1 MPLPSYFAIHMLSF
15 RRRLMGTAKTYRIEI
30 TLLVALV
37 ASAGFFGYLGYGLL
51 ELPVE
56 GVSFS
61 ADQAMIYAEKQMSF
75 GPRITGTLAHREMGD
90 WLVQELNRNG
100 WDVLIQTFRPLAEVE
115 ARNIIAFR
123 GSGPVIILG
132 AHYDTRMVSDSD
144 PDPANRDKPVPGAND
159 GASGVAVLLEL
170 ARTLDMASTNHTICL
185 AFFDAE
191 DNGRIPGWDWI
202 LGSSHFVDHLDG
214 LEQCQSPRYT
224 VIIDMIGDADQRIL
238 WEPNSDRGLTEAIW
252 SVAAQLGYGEWF
264 SLGRGT
270 PLLDDHTPFVEAGFT
285 AIDIIDF
292 TYSYWHTVED
302 TLDKL
307 SVESLERVGATLE
320 VWLENGAPGP

>member
-1 MPLPSYFAIHMLSF
+1 ME
-15 RRRLMGTAKTYRIEI
+15 TTKNYRVEF
-30 TLLVALV
+30 TLLVALA

-51 ELPVE
+51 DLPVE

-61 ADQAMIYAEKQMSF
+61 ADQAMVYVERQMSY
-75 GPRITGTLAHREMGD
+75 GPRITGTSAHREMGD
-90 WLVQELNRNG
+90 WMVQELNQNG
-100 WDVLIQTFRPLAEVE
+100 WDVLIQPFRPLPEVE
-115 ARNIIAFR
+115 ARNFIAFR

-144 PDPANRDKPVPGAND
+144 PNPANRDKPVPGAND

-170 ARTLDMASTNHTICL
+170 ARTLDVESTDHTICL

-202 LGSSHFVDHLDG
+202 LGSRHLVDHLASV
-214 LEQCQSPRYT
+214 EPCMSPRYT
-224 VIIDMIGDADQRIL
+224 VIVDMIGDADQQIL

-252 SVAAQLGYGEWF
+252 AVARQLGYGEWF
-264 SLGRGT
+264 SLARGT
-270 PLLDDHTPFVEAGFT
+270 ALIDDHTPFLEAGFT

-292 TYSYWHTVED
+292 TYPYWHTVED
-302 TLDKL
+302 TMDKL
-307 SVESLERVGATLE
+307 GAESFERVGATLE
-320 VWLENGAPGP
+320 VWLESGAPGP

>member
-1 MPLPSYFAIHMLSF
+1 MN
-15 RRRLMGTAKTYRIEI
+15 TTQTYRTEI
-30 TLLVALV
+30 TLLVALA

-51 ELPVE
+51 ELPVAPAA
-56 GVSFS
+56 FS

-90 WLVQELNRNG
+90 WLVQELNQNG
-100 WDVLIQTFRPLAEVE
+100 WNVLIQPFRPLDEVE

-132 AHYDTRMVSDSD
+132 AHYDTRMIADSD
-144 PDPANRDKPVPGAND
+144 PNPDNRNKPVPGAND

-170 ARTLDMASTNHTICL
+170 ARTLDVQSTNHTICL

-191 DNGRIPGWDWI
+191 DNGRIPGWNWI
-202 LGSSHFVDHLDG
+202 LGSRYFVDNLDG
-214 LEQCQSPRYT
+214 LEQCQSPRHT
-224 VIIDMIGDADQRIL
+224 IIVDMIGDADQQIL
-238 WEPNSDRGLTEAIW
+238 WEPNSDSALTEAIW
-252 SVAAQLGYGEWF
+252 SVAKQLGYGEWF
-264 SLGRGT
+264 VPAPGT
-270 PLLDDHTPFVEAGFT
+270 ALIDDHTPFIEAGFT

-292 TYSYWHTVED
+292 TYPYWHTVED

-307 SVESLERVGATLE
+307 GVESFHRVGTTLE
-320 VWLENGAPGP
+320 VWLESGAPGP

>member
-1 MPLPSYFAIHMLSF
+1 MNATQI
-15 RRRLMGTAKTYRIEI
+15 YRTEI
-30 TLLVALV
+30 TLLVALA

-51 ELPVE
+51 ELPVQ
-56 GVSFS
+56 GASFS
-61 ADQAMIYAEKQMSF
+61 GDQAMIYAQTQMSF

-90 WLVQELNRNG
+90 WLIQELHDSG
-100 WDVLIQTFRPLAEVE
+100 WDVLIQPFRPLAGVE
-115 ARNIIAFR
+115 ARNIIAVQ

-132 AHYDTRMVSDSD
+132 AHYDTRMIADSD
-144 PDPANRDKPVPGAND
+144 PAPDNRSKPVPGAND

-170 ARTLDMASTNHTICL
+170 ARVLDVSNTDYTICL

-202 LGSSHFVDHLDG
+202 LGSRYFADSLDTLDRCQAPQYTIIVDM
-214 LEQCQSPRYT
+214 
-224 VIIDMIGDADQRIL
+224 VGDADQRIL
-238 WEPNSDRGLTEAIW
+238 WEPNSDRNLTEAIW

-264 SLGRGT
+264 ILEPAR
-270 PLLDDHTPFVEAGFT
+270 PLVDDHTPFLEAGYT

-292 TYSYWHTVED
+292 AYPYWHTVED

-307 SVESLERVGATLE
+307 GAESLQRVGATLE
-320 VWLENGAPGP
+320 VWLESGAAAP